1 MLNDIIAESIVYA
14 IQKLCEQLEFNRK
27 IEGVIVDKIDDS
39 TYKVKIQN
47 NISKIKSMND
57 ATYEIGD
64 IVEILVFNNNY
75 SDKKILCKK

>member
-1 MLNDIIAESIVYA
+1 MLDDIMVESVIYA
-14 IQKLCEQLEFNRK
+14 IRELFKELEFNRK